1 MPPISEHTPAEK
13 ITSPETVSEAYKGT
27 WFALASLAVAW
38 GAKLGLAEA
47 SWMPAIV
54 AGFIIFLPP
63 IFALVG
69 LIHTVGAWKNHSKI
83 NGLFVP
89 AVIGTILSVAALGS
103 IAFLLVS

>member
-1 MPPISEHTPAEK
+1 MA
-13 ITSPETVSEAYKGT
+13 EAYKGT

-38 GAKLGLAEA
+38 GATFGLAGA

-69 LIHTVGAWKNHSKI
+69 LIHTVGAWKNISKI
-83 NGLFVP
+83 NGLLVP
-89 AVIGTILSVAALGS
+89 AVLGTVLSIAALGS
-103 IAFLLVS
+103 IAFLLVA